1 MMRKISRYI
10 ITYLVTLFALV
21 TLLAA
26 TACIP
31 NSQIY
36 QGMADSA
43 EYFSSNENF
52 RRTSGK
58 RIDSIQDNYADSIL
72 LNVMWHVDSKD
83 PVRTVIDTGYYDTE
97 AANPTKSLKEAV
109 KNNLPANV
117 NYTRYW
123 HGSVIWLRPLLVFTD
138 VVGARHIVFGV
149 ICVLLLAL
157 CLMLVYRRQYLAAVS
172 LLLSMCGIQ
181 FWKLS
186 LALEYQPAFLV
197 ALIMCILFV
206 HYESKGD
213 NPLVVLSVISG
224 VAVSFTDFL
233 TTEIVTI
240 LLPLLIIMTIRATG
254 QRIRTFKQEMIF
266 AGQCLLAWG
275 ISYIITFVAKWTVAS
290 IVTGTSQF
298 GMALSSV
305 EERVA
310 GTDGGETLP
319 LLNQIFGAPLSNIS
333 TLFMGHEYRLDYGS
347 IIVGLI
353 LALMVLG
360 SIFYLFRTD
369 SCQKTLALV
378 CLVIGLLPYV
388 RYMVLN
394 NHSYLHVFFTYRAQ
408 CITIYALVAMI
419 GSNVSLDIIRGSK
432 GRRR

>member
-1 MMRKISRYI
+1 MMRKTIGYI

-21 TLLAA
+21 TLLVL

-31 NSQIY
+31 NSKIY
-36 QGMADSA
+36 KGINDSA
-43 EYFSSNENF
+43 EYFSGNENF
-52 RRTSGK
+52 RRTAGN

-72 LNVMWHVDSKD
+72 LNVMWHVDSNN

-97 AANPTKSLKEAV
+97 AANPIKSLKDAV
-109 KNNLPANV
+109 DNNLPDNV

-123 HGSVIWLRPLLVFTD
+123 HGSMIWLRPLLVFTD
-138 VVGARHIVFGV
+138 VVGARYIVFGV
-149 ICVLLLAL
+149 ICALLLIL
-157 CLMLVYRRQYLAAVS
+157 CIMLLYRRQYLAAAS
-172 LLLSMCGIQ
+172 LILSMCGIQ

-206 HYESKGD
+206 HYESRGD
-213 NPLVVLSVISG
+213 NSIIVLSVISG

-233 TTEIVTI
+233 TTELVTI
-240 LLPLLIIMTIRATG
+240 LLPLLIVMTMRAAS
-254 QRIRTFKQEMIF
+254 QRIRAFKQEMMF
-266 AGQCLLAWG
+266 AGRCFLAWG
-275 ISYIITFVAKWTVAS
+275 ISYTLTFIAKWTVAS

-310 GTDGGETLP
+310 GTDGRETLP

-353 LALMVLG
+353 LTLMVLG
-360 SIFYLFRTD
+360 SVFYLFRTD
-369 SCQKTLALV
+369 RYQKTLALV

-388 RYMVLN
+388 RYIVLN
-394 NHSYLHVFFTYRAQ
+394 NHSYLHVFFTYRTQ